1 MREYRNPI
9 GTGRADERGRVV
21 LDPISQYLEGIGAT
35 DLLTAEDEVRLA
47 QAMEAGADARARLE
61 AGSLGRT
68 ETADLERLVE
78 EGDRARTRFIEANL
92 RLVVSNARRY
102 AGSDIDLLDLIQEGN
117 VGLITAVE
125 KFDWRKGFKFSTYAT
140 WWIRQAM
147 QRGRGQ
153 RDVIRVPSGV
163 AEILPTV
170 RTASDELRV
179 ALSRTPNSEEIAEAT
194 GLSVRDVDRA
204 LAVAGTVSLETPV
217 GEDGASLADFVADD
231 RAIDPDTETEI
242 RMLTDA
248 IRASL
253 DSLPEEQRRLVDLR
267 FGFTDGRPTTMA
279 RLSEITG
286 YSARRVTALLDAALS
301 ELHERLEP
309 LEEMRVA

>member
-1 MREYRNPI
+1 VREYRNPI

-21 LDPISQYLEGIGAT
+21 IDPISQYLEGIGTT
-35 DLLTAEDEVRLA
+35 DLLTAEDEIRLA
-47 QAMEAGADARARLE
+47 QAMEAGIEARLRLE
-61 AGSLGRT
+61 AEPPSRA
-68 ETADLERLVE
+68 ERSALEQSVE
-78 EGDRARTRFIEANL
+78 AGERARTQFIEANL

-117 VGLITAVE
+117 LGLITAVE

-153 RDVIRVPSGV
+153 RDVIRIPSGV

-170 RTASDELRV
+170 RAAVDELRV
-179 ALSRTPNSEEIAEAT
+179 ANSRTPTPAEIAELT
-194 GLSVRDVDRA
+194 GLAQREVERA
-204 LAVAGTVSLETPV
+204 LAVSSTVSLETPV
-217 GEDGASLADFVADD
+217 GQDGALLADFVADD
-231 RAIDPDTETEI
+231 RADAPDTETEL

-248 IRASL
+248 VHAGIDALSE
-253 DSLPEEQRRLVDLR
+253 DQRRVVDLR
-267 FGFTDGRPTTMA
+267 FGITDGQPATMA
-279 RLSEITG
+279 QVSAATG
-286 YSARRVTALLDAALS
+286 FSARQVTALLTAALA
-301 ELHERLEP
+301 ELEDRLEP